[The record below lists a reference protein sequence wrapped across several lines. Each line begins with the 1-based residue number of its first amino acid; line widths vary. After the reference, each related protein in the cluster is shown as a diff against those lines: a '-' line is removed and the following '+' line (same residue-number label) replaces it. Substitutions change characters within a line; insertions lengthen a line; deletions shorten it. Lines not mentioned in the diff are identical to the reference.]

1 MEKDTEK
8 GLGVPP
14 AKSAGVGLSGS
25 TLRSGPEDGTP
36 PTIPHATTP
45 DTLRVSGW
53 VIHSEGDWSVGI
65 PDGRWEVKGEMWFND
80 AEEKEEFRSK
90 LSLAF
95 EYVCDPVSYV
105 KTFEEEKAMFAA
117 EQAHYD
123 RMDKE
128 WNELNSAKP

>member
-1 MEKDTEK
+1 MEKDNEK
-8 GLGVPP
+8 GLGVAP
-14 AKSAGVGLSGS
+14 AEPVAGLSEAP
-25 TLRSGPEDGTP
+25 LRSGPLDQASP
-36 PTIPHATTP
+36 IPNA
-45 DTLRVSGW
+45 LRTEGW
-53 VIHSEGDWSVGI
+53 VVFSDGDYSVGI
-65 PDGRWEVKGEMWFND
+65 RDGRWEVRGEMWFND
-80 AEEKEEFRSK
+80 AEEKEQLRSK

-123 RMDKE
+123 RMDNE